1 MMIPGG
7 AIQSGDAIDY
17 VQKTHLHTLQ
27 VGFDEFDDKRELIPQ
42 QSPNDSPYGAVQ
54 RF

>member
-17 VQKTHLHTLQ
+17 VQKNHLHTLQ
-27 VGFDEFDDKRELIPQ
+27 VGFDEFVGGRGLEI
-42 QSPNDSPYGAVQ
+42 
-54 RF
+54 